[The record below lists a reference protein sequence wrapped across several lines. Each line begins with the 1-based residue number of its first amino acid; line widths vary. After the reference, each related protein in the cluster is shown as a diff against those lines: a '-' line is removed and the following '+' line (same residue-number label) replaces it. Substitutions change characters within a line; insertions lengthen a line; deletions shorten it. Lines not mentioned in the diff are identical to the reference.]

1 MQPTFEQWVVWL
13 EGKLKNIREMI
24 LLGRQREAEETLG
37 IVLAMMVNRELKQK
51 PIVKTQNLT

>member
-13 EGKLKNIREMI
+13 EGKLKDIREMI

-37 IVLAMMVNRELKQK
+37 IVLAMMVSRELKQK